1 MLKFAVTAQ
10 SLSDDIR
17 TAASIAQASGF
28 VGLTVPARAPG
39 VDLTQLSQSG
49 AREYLHILSSFGQ
62 QLVAIEHRLDKN
74 GISPTADIDR
84 VLDDAAKLI
93 RAAGEL
99 GRVMICLDV
108 GALPPAATAAKPKPT
123 VSPLQA
129 GLIIIPE
136 MPSVPAEASTP
147 AEPRDEKFEAAADTA
162 LREIGARADR
172 HGIIIA
178 LRASLAN
185 FAALERA
192 IAASRCP
199 WLGVEL
205 DTQSILADDWSMDEV
220 FSRLAPLLRHVR
232 AKDGLRGSARRVQ
245 STGLGDGQV
254 DWPMLL
260 ANLDASSYGGFVTI
274 DTTDLTD
281 RRTAA
286 VSGLSFLKSNAAVR

>member
-28 VGLTVPARAPG
+28 AGLTVPARAPAA
-39 VDLTQLSQSG
+39 DLTQLSQTG
-49 AREYLHILSSFGQ
+49 AREYQHILSSFGQ
-62 QLVAIEHRLDKN
+62 QLVAIEHRLDKH

-84 VLDDAAKLI
+84 VLDEAAKLI
-93 RAAGEL
+93 KAAGEL

-108 GALPPAATAAKPKPT
+108 GALPPATTAAKPKPA

-129 GLIIIPE
+129 GLIIIPDAA
-136 MPSVPAEASTP
+136 SAPAEPSTP
-147 AEPRDEKFEAAADTA
+147 AEPRDEKFEASADTA
-162 LREIGARADR
+162 LREIGALADR
-172 HGIIIA
+172 HGVILA

-185 FAALERA
+185 FAAMERA
-192 IAASRCP
+192 IAASRCL
-199 WLGVEL
+199 WLGIDL
-205 DTQSILADDWSMDEV
+205 DTQSILADDWSMDEI
-220 FSRLAPLLRHVR
+220 FSRLFPLLRHVR

-245 STGLGDGQV
+245 SARIGDGQI
-254 DWPMLL
+254 DWPALL
-260 ANLDASSYGGFVTI
+260 ANLDASAYGGFVTL

-286 VSGLSFLKSNAAVR
+286 VSGLSYLKAKAAMR

>member
-17 TAASIAQASGF
+17 TAASIAQANGF
-28 VGLTVPARAPG
+28 AGLTVPARAPG
-39 VDLTQLSQSG
+39 ADLTQLSESG
-49 AREYLHILSSFGQ
+49 AREYRHILGSFAQ
-62 QLVAIEHRLDKN
+62 QLVAIENRLDKH
-74 GISPTADIDR
+74 GISPAADIDR
-84 VLDDAAKLI
+84 VLDESSKLI
-93 RAAGEL
+93 KAAGEL

-108 GALPPAATAAKPKPT
+108 GALPPAPRSSKPAPAI
-123 VSPLQA
+123 SPLQA

-136 MPSVPAEASTP
+136 ASTAP
-147 AEPRDEKFEAAADTA
+147 VAETADDPRDEKFEAAADTA
-162 LREIGARADR
+162 LREIGALADR
-172 HGIIIA
+172 HGVIIA

-192 IAASRCP
+192 IGASRCP

-205 DTQSILADDWSMDEV
+205 DTQSILADDWSMVEI

-245 STGLGDGQV
+245 PTTLGKGQV
-254 DWPMLL
+254 DWPMFL
-260 ANLDASSYGGFVTI
+260 ANLDASNYGGFVTV

-286 VSGLSFLKSNAAVR
+286 VSGLSYLKSKAAMR